1 MKDFAIAGLVYI
13 GLNIGVVV
21 AIGTP
26 MVIIGTNEFFG
37 IGLSIL
43 RLLTLGIVLVA
54 GYIYTSVRG
63 HERARRITLYITLLL
78 VFHTMALEILGWYF
92 TTPMLS

>member
-92 TTPMLS
+92 TIPMLS

>member
-1 MKDFAIAGLVYI
+1 MKDFAIAGLLYI
-13 GLNIGVVV
+13 GLNIGVVL

-26 MVIIGTNEFFG
+26 MVIIGTNEFYG

-43 RLLTLGIVLVA
+43 RLMVLGIVLVA

-78 VFHTMALEILGWYF
+78 VLHTTALEILGWYF

>member
-1 MKDFAIAGLVYI
+1 MRDFAMAVLLYI
-13 GLNIGVVV
+13 GFNIGVVA

-43 RLLTLGIVLVA
+43 RLLALGVILVA

-63 HERARRITLYITLLL
+63 HERARRITLYVTLLL
-78 VFHTMALEILGWYF
+78 VLHTTALEILGWYF

>member
-1 MKDFAIAGLVYI
+1 MKDFAIAGLLYI
-13 GLNIGVVV
+13 GLNVGVVL

-43 RLLTLGIVLVA
+43 RLSALGIVLVA
-54 GYIYTSVRG
+54 GYIYTSVRR
-63 HERARRITLYITLLL
+63 HERAKRIMLYITLLL
-78 VFHTMALEILGWYF
+78 VLHTTALEILGWYS

>member
-1 MKDFAIAGLVYI
+1 MKDFIIAGLLYI
-13 GLNIGVVV
+13 GLNIGVVL

-43 RLLTLGIVLVA
+43 RLFALGMVLVS

-63 HERARRITLYITLLL
+63 HERARRITLYVTLLL
-78 VFHTMALEILGWYF
+78 VLHTTALEILGWYF